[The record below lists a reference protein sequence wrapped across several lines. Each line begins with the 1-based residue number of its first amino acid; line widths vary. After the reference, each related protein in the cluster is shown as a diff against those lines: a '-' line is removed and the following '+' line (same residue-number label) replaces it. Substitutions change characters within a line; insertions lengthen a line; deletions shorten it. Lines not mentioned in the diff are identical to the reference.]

1 MERSVERKLQ
11 NTLKVFAPISLSQ
24 LNASMSFLERIDTKY
39 LVHLKDLP
47 EIVEALEKDYYVLN
61 IKDIRMFQYDNVYMD
76 SSALDFYYAHE
87 RGDKIRVKV
96 RTRNYVDSNLCFF
109 EYKHKEGNVIRK
121 FRYQEDPKLFG
132 TMDEEAKHFFSSVYA
147 SLMEGSTRIEIAPTM
162 KTTYKRLTLCSKFG
176 DERITID
183 MDISFTDP
191 NDPTWK
197 VIELPH
203 FAIIESKASSAKSR
217 SMKVMKKFDVKNA
230 SGCSK
235 YCLGLIYF
243 NKVSSHK
250 RFKDTLAFIEKSGGE
265 VSVKKV
271 EKRKKAVVAKSKI
284 DVIDLKKSISTSPKK
299 KMTRKAKVT
308 TK

>member
-1 MERSVERKLQ
+1 
-11 NTLKVFAPISLSQ
+11 
-24 LNASMSFLERIDTKY
+24 
-39 LVHLKDLP
+39 
-47 EIVEALEKDYYVLN
+47 
-61 IKDIRMFQYDNVYMD
+61 
-76 SSALDFYYAHE
+76 
-87 RGDKIRVKV
+87 
-96 RTRNYVDSNLCFF
+96 
-109 EYKHKEGNVIRK
+109 
-121 FRYQEDPKLFG
+121 
-132 TMDEEAKHFFSSVYA
+132 
-147 SLMEGSTRIEIAPTM
+147 
-162 KTTYKRLTLCSKFG
+162 
-176 DERITID
+176 
-183 MDISFTDP
+183 
-191 NDPTWK
+191 
-197 VIELPH
+197 
-203 FAIIESKASSAKSR
+203 
-217 SMKVMKKFDVKNA
+217 MKVMKKFDVKNA